1 MNMLLQDWL
10 IGMERVLPRSLLGR
24 SILIIV
30 TPIVLLQVISAWVF
44 YDSHWNTVTKRLA
57 QSVAGEIGAVTRL
70 MPRPGSTPND
80 NEVAIKSLFETA
92 KNDMGLVLDF
102 KSGEILP
109 NDPTIMRQN
118 LVDRQLAK
126 ALEDLVERPFIIDSR
141 SLEKYIEIHIQLADG
156 VLHVVVL
163 RRRLFSSTTYVFLL
177 WMVGTSLALLAVAT
191 LFMRNQ
197 VKPIKRLAQAADDF
211 GKGREVEDFR
221 TQGATEVVLAGQ
233 AFNQMRNRIRR
244 QIAQRTE
251 MLAGVSHDLRTPLTR
266 MKLQL
271 AMMGDNPE
279 IADLKKDVADME
291 RMIGAY
297 LAFARGEGM
306 EQPAPT
312 DLADVVADVTS
323 DARRQGA
330 KIDLTLP
337 KCNVVVPLRRD
348 AFRRAL
354 DNVIGNAHRY
364 AGAIDVT
371 MALKPKHV
379 EVMVD
384 DDGPGIP
391 AEAREDVFKPFFR
404 LEQSRNQ
411 ETGGTGLGLTIAR
424 DIIRGHGGDLVLSD
438 APGGGLR
445 AVLRLPL

>member
-1 MNMLLQDWL
+1 MNTGMQGWL
-10 IGMERVLPRSLLGR
+10 VALERMLPRSLLGR

-70 MPRPGSTPND
+70 MPRIGTAPSD
-80 NEVAIKSLFETA
+80 SEVAINTLFETA
-92 KNDMGLVLDF
+92 RDDLELELDF
-102 KSGEILP
+102 KLGEILP

-126 ALEDLVERPFIIDSR
+126 ALEDRVERPFIIDSR
-141 SLEKYIEIHIQLADG
+141 SLEKYIEIHVQLADG

-221 TQGATEVVLAGQ
+221 AEGATEVALAGQ

-244 QIAQRTE
+244 QIGQRTE

-271 AMMGDNPE
+271 AMMGDGGD
-279 IADLKKDVADME
+279 IGDLKKDVADME

-312 DLADVVADVTS
+312 DLAEVVADVAG

-337 KCNVVVPLRRD
+337 ERSVVVPLRRD

-364 AGAIDVT
+364 AGTIAVT
-371 MALKPKHV
+371 MALRPRHV

-411 ETGGTGLGLTIAR
+411 ATGGTGLGLTIAR

>member
-1 MNMLLQDWL
+1 MHNPLRDWL
-10 IGMERVLPRSLLGR
+10 LGFERMLPRSLLGR

-30 TPIVLLQVISAWVF
+30 TPIVLLQVVSAWVF
-44 YDSHWNTVTKRLA
+44 YDSHWETVTRRLA
-57 QSVAGEIGAVTRL
+57 QSVAGEIGAIVQM
-70 MPRPGSTPND
+70 MPRHPTERQLQP
-80 NEVAIKSLFETA
+80 LFEIVDD
-92 KNDMGLVLDF
+92 DMGMELTF
-102 KSGEILP
+102 KTGEILP

-118 LVDRQLAK
+118 LVDRQLAR
-126 ALEDLVERPFIIDSR
+126 ALESRVERPFIIDSR
-141 SLEKYIEIHIQLADG
+141 SREKLIEIHVQLPDG
-156 VLHVVVL
+156 VLHVVVP

-177 WMVGTSLALLAVAT
+177 WMVGTSLALLTVAT
-191 LFMRNQ
+191 SFMRHQ
-197 VKPIKRLAQAADDF
+197 VQPIRRLAQAAEDF
-211 GKGREVEDFR
+211 GKGREMTPFR
-221 TQGATEVVLAGQ
+221 AEGATEVALAGQ
-233 AFNQMRNRIRR
+233 AFNLMRSRIRR
-244 QIAQRTE
+244 QIVQRTE

-271 AMMGDNPE
+271 AMMGEGGD

-306 EQPAPT
+306 ELPQPT
-312 DLADVVADVTS
+312 DITELVSDVAG
-323 DARRQGA
+323 DARRHGA
-330 KIDLTLP
+330 EIDVTHP
-337 KCNVVVPLRRD
+337 GRSIVVPLRQD

-354 DNVIGNAHRY
+354 GNVVGNAQRY
-364 AGAIDVT
+364 ASRIAVT
-371 MALKPKHV
+371 LALKPRHV

-391 AEAREDVFKPFFR
+391 AAAREDVFKPFFR

-424 DIIRGHGGDLVLSD
+424 DIVRGHGGDLELRD

-445 AVLRLPL
+445 AVLRVPL

>member
-1 MNMLLQDWL
+1 MQEWL
-10 IGMERVLPRSLLGR
+10 VAIERMLPRSLLGR

-70 MPRPGSTPND
+70 MPRLGTAPSD
-80 NEVAIKSLFETA
+80 SEVAINTLFQTA
-92 KNDMGLVLDF
+92 RNDMGLTLVF
-102 KSGEILP
+102 KPGEILP

-126 ALEDLVERPFIIDSR
+126 ALEDLVQRPFIIDSR
-141 SLEKYIEIHIQLADG
+141 SLEKYIEIHVQLADG

-197 VKPIKRLAQAADDF
+197 VKPIKQLAQAADDF

-221 TQGATEVVLAGQ
+221 TRGATEVALAGQ

-244 QIAQRTE
+244 QIVQRTE

-271 AMMGDNPE
+271 AMMGDGND
-279 IADLKKDVADME
+279 IGDLKKDVADME

-306 EQPAPT
+306 EQPTPT
-312 DLADVVADVTS
+312 DLAEVVADVAGG
-323 DARRQGA
+323 ARRQGA
-330 KIDLTLP
+330 QIDLTLP
-337 KCNVVVPLRRD
+337 ERSIVVPLRRD

-364 AGAIDVT
+364 AGKIGVT
-371 MALKPKHV
+371 MALRPRHV

-391 AEAREDVFKPFFR
+391 ADSREDVFKPFFR
-404 LEQSRNQ
+404 LERSRNQ

-424 DIIRGHGGDLVLSD
+424 DIIRGHGGDLVLSE